1 MRTLLGAVLLAFQI
15 GMIVY
20 ARFVPSRYFCWAPMD
35 SQNLFSV
42 RVVINGR
49 ELSTDEIV
57 SRYRQPQQGGN
68 WQSIQHVKD
77 KLQQYEETYGRT
89 DNAKVEM
96 TYTVN
101 DGKEQ
106 FWEWPQR

>member
-20 ARFVPSRYFCWAPMD
+20 ARFAPSRYFCWAPMD
-35 SQNLFSV
+35 SQNLFSI
-42 RVVINGR
+42 RVVINER
-49 ELSTDEIV
+49 ELSKNEIML
-57 SRYRQPQQGGN
+57 RYRQPQQGGN

-77 KLQQYEETYGRT
+77 KFQQYEETYGRT